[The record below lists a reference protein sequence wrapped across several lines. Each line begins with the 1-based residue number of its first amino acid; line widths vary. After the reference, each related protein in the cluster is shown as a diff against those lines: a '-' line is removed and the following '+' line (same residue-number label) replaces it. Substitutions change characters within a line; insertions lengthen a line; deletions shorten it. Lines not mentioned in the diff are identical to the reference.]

1 MIAWPVLVEPVNM
14 ILSTPSC
21 SDSAVSTS
29 PPPGTTCRT
38 STGSTWLST
47 WIRPSTDSG
56 VYSEGL
62 TTAVL
67 QGAPGTG
74 VNGSGL
80 GVLPL

>member
-1 MIAWPVLVEPVNM
+1 M

-21 SDSAVSTS
+21 SDSALPTS

-38 STGSTWLST
+38 SAGSTWLST

-62 TTAVL
+62 TT
-67 QGAPGTG
+67 T
-74 VNGSGL
+74 
-80 GVLPL
+80 VLPMRSEAATCHTVIIMGQFHGPIAPTTPSGT